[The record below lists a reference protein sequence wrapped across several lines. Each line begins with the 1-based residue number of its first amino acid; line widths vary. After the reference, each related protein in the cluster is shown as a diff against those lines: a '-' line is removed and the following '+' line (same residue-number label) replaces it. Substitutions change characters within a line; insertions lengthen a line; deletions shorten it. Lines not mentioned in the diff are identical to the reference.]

1 MNQWATRKA
10 APTEIFTMAKYRR
23 QEGIDTLQ
31 KEIES
36 EMARG
41 QPALPVQ
48 PEPVVAED
56 GSFKK
61 RYGDLRRHSQQLM
74 QQKDGEITQLKQ
86 QLDAAAKGQIRFPKT
101 DEEIDAWAAR
111 YPDVAQIV
119 DSIAQKRAS
128 EALEEGEKRMEGL
141 KQLEQKLTRK
151 EAEQQLLKD
160 HPDFMKIRASQ
171 HFHDWVA
178 HQPAYLQDALY
189 KNNTD
194 ARAASRA
201 IDLYKADRG
210 KPAKGNKSAAQ
221 VVGRTTGTAPLSQG
235 RKTYSESQVAKM
247 SAAEYEKHEEDI
259 MSAMQKGSFKYDLS
273 GGAR

>member
-1 MNQWATRKA
+1 VNQWATRKA
-10 APTEIFTMAKYRR
+10 APTEIFNMAKYRR
-23 QEGIDTLQ
+23 QEGISTLE

-36 EMARG
+36 EMARTT
-41 QPALPVQ
+41 PTKVEVR
-48 PEPVVAED
+48 EPTEAED

-86 QLDAAAKGQIRFPKT
+86 QLDAAAKGQIKFPKT
-101 DEEIDAWAAR
+101 DEEIENWSKR

-128 EALEEGEKRMEGL
+128 EALAEGEKRLAGL

-151 EAEQQLLKD
+151 EAEQQLLKQ
-160 HPDFMKIRASQ
+160 HPDFMKIRSSQ

-178 HQPAYLQDALY
+178 HQPAYIQDALY

-194 ARAASRA
+194 VQAASRA

-210 KPAKGNKSAAQ
+210 KSKKSNSSAAQ
-221 VVGRTTGTAPLSQG
+221 AIGRTTGTAPVSQG

-247 SAAEYEKHEEDI
+247 STAEYEKHEEAI
-259 MSAMQKGSFKYDLS
+259 MSAMQNGSFKYDLS
-273 GGAR
+273 GAAR